1 MQLTADVKMVTVI
14 DFAVLILHALLQV
27 WPEASFWASLS
38 VFYQVAV
45 CPPYGPLEDSSC
57 TRNKGITV

>member
-45 CPPYGPLEDSSC
+45 CPPYLVWTIRSF
-57 TRNKGITV
+57 ILYA